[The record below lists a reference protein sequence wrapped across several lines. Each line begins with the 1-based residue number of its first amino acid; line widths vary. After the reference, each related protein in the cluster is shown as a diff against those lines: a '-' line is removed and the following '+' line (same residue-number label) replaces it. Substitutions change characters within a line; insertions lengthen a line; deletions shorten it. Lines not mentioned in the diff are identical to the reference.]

1 MRVIGGI
8 HVVTVRRAWQRR
20 RIWQVGILT
29 LQYGNAHTQQAA
41 KRLFLHAYDIVTGK

>member
-8 HVVTVRRAWQRR
+8 HVVTTRRQRR
-20 RIWQVGILT
+20 RIWHVGMLT
-29 LQYGNAHTQQAA
+29 LHYGRANSQDAA